1 MQFRHPELLYAL
13 FLLLIPI
20 LVHLFQ
26 LRKFKTEAF
35 TNVAFLQKLNIQ
47 TRKSN
52 SIKKWL
58 VLLSRMAALAAI
70 VLAFAQPFIT
80 QSDSATRQKETIIYL
95 DNSFSMQA
103 KGASG
108 QLLRTATQDIIT
120 HIPEDQNFTL
130 ITNTDT
136 YRNTSVKNMRNELL
150 QLPYTATQLSE
161 TAVTLRAQKEFSKDQ
176 STDKRLILISDFQD
190 NGDGYQ
196 LQTDGI
202 DKHYVQLKPVIK
214 NNVSID
220 SIYISTRKAGSVAL
234 TVALSAGEKKD
245 INTAVSLF
253 NGENLLAKGT
263 ASFNNQLS
271 TTVVFDID
279 TQQEI
284 AGRIVIEDPLLA
296 FDNTMFFSINKS
308 QPIKVLAINGAN
320 SDYLSRIFTAPEF
333 EYVSTD
339 IKNLDFSSIPDV
351 NYIVVNQVSEVGVS
365 LIGAL
370 NAFAKAGGISTI
382 ILDPNADV
390 SAYNTALKEM
400 GNFTISKGEKSKRL
414 VTTINYDHPVYK
426 DVFDTRIKNFQY
438 PSVSNSFNIQG
449 GDALLRFED
458 GSPFLSYASNFFVIS
473 GGIDVA
479 NSNLQSSPLI
489 VPTFYNM
496 SRQSLKLPRL
506 YMSIGKTTTYDIPAG
521 LQEDDILNLED
532 ISDPANTLIPLQQS
546 KGNKVQITTSDSPSK
561 ASIYNI
567 NLAGKTLQQVSYN
580 YSRQESILR
589 YATLNHGDTDH
600 YNTSVEDLFNEFRE
614 VDAVQS
620 LWKWFIIFALL
631 FLVLEILIL
640 KFYK

>member
-35 TNVAFLQKLNIQ
+35 TNVAFLQKVNIQ

-58 VLLSRMAALAAI
+58 VLLSRMAAIAAI
-70 VLAFAQPFIT
+70 VFAFAQPFFT
-80 QSDSATRQKETIIYL
+80 QSESTTRKKETIIYL

-120 HIPEDQNFTL
+120 NIPEDQTFTL

-150 QLPYTATQLSE
+150 QLPYVASQLSE
-161 TAVTLRAQKEFSKDQ
+161 TAITLKAQKEFSRDL
-176 STDKRLILISDFQD
+176 STDKRLVIISDFQD
-190 NGDGYQ
+190 NGEGYQ
-196 LQTDGI
+196 SQTQGI
-202 DKHYVQLKPVIK
+202 DKHYVQLKPVIA
-214 NNVSID
+214 NNISID
-220 SIYISTRKAGSVAL
+220 SVFVSKRKAGSVAL
-234 TVALSAGEKKD
+234 TVALSAGDKRD
-245 INTAVSLF
+245 VNTAVSLF
-253 NGENLLAKGT
+253 NGDNLLAKGT
-263 ASFNNQLS
+263 ASFDNQLS
-271 TTVVFDID
+271 TTVVFDVD

-296 FDNTMFFSINKS
+296 FDNAMFFSINKS

-320 SDYLSRIFTAPEF
+320 SEYLSRIFTAPEF

-339 IKNLDFSSIPDV
+339 IKNLDFSSIPDY
-351 NYIVVNQVSEVGVS
+351 NFIVVNQVSEIGVS
-365 LIGAL
+365 LVGAL
-370 NAFAKAGGISTI
+370 NAFAKAGGITTI
-382 ILDPNADV
+382 ILDHNTDAA
-390 SAYNTALKEM
+390 AYNTALKGI
-400 GNFTISKGEKSKRL
+400 GNFEITKGEISKRL
-414 VTTINYDHPVYK
+414 VTTINYDHPVYS

-438 PSVSNSFNIQG
+438 PSVGKSFNVQG

-458 GSPFLSYASNFFVIS
+458 GSPFLTYASNFFIIS
-473 GGIDVA
+473 GGIDLE
-479 NSNLQSSPLI
+479 NSNLKSSPLI

-496 SRQSLKLPRL
+496 SRQSLRLPRL
-506 YMSIGKTTTYDIPAG
+506 YMPISKTITYDIPVRLEA
-521 LQEDDILNLED
+521 DDIIQLED
-532 ISDPANTLIPLQQS
+532 IFNPVNTLIPLQQS
-546 KGNKVQITTSDSPSK
+546 KGNKVQITTSDSPST
-561 ASIYNI
+561 ASIYNV
-567 NLAGKTLQQVSYN
+567 NLEGNRLQQVSYN

-589 YATLNHGDTDH
+589 YAALNNGAEDH
-600 YNTSVEDLFNEFRE
+600 YNTSVGALFDEFKT
-614 VDAVQS
+614 VDNVQS